1 VAGTEGAAMNKLK
14 LVKGASKRGTLIYGM
29 RMFDLGEPAAIDDAQ
44 VHLAGGQSRRV
55 TMHSIEGTRNEIRRQ
70 LLRSIDAFFDL
81 IDEQSPR

>member
-1 VAGTEGAAMNKLK
+1 MSKLK

-29 RMFDLGEPAAIDDAQ
+29 RMFELGEPGIIDDAQ
-44 VHLAGGQSRRV
+44 VHLADGQSNRI

-81 IDEQSPR
+81 LDEQSPR